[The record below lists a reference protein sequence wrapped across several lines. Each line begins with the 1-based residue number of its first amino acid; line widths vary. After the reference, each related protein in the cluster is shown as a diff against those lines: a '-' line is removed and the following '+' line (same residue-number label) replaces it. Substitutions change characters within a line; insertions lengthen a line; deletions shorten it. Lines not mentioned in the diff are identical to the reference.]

1 MWSNIS
7 SWRLDRQAL
16 ARPPLATPA
25 FVLAGMIGAWGG
37 PHLFSTPGLRDV
49 ILLTT
54 IAMGSVPICIDLL
67 MQLKRKSF
75 GVDILAFVSIAS
87 ALWLRHFW
95 VAAIIILM
103 FSGGRALEEFATQ
116 RASSVLR
123 ALARRMPQIAHK
135 MADGGVTQ
143 DLPIDRVVPG
153 DLLTVYPHE
162 LCPVDGTV
170 VSGYGT
176 MDEAYL
182 TGEPF
187 EIEKAPGAA
196 VLSGAVNGSAALIV
210 QATRVASDSRYA
222 RIVEVLHASERNR
235 PHMRRLADRLGMWY
249 APLSIAVAILA
260 WILSGDA
267 DRFLSILVIAT
278 PCPLLLA
285 IPIAIT
291 SAISVSARH
300 GIVIK
305 DPSVLEKIGFC
316 TTLIV
321 DKTGTLTYG
330 KPVLT
335 EVVCADCYPRRDLLQ
350 FAASLE
356 KFSKHPLAGA
366 VLNAAA
372 EEHIPLLIPENVREE
387 AGHGLVGRIKGRV
400 ITLTSR
406 SKLQNDARQTLS
418 DIGPGMECIVLIDA
432 KVAGVLRF
440 RDQPRTESRPF
451 LQHVKSH
458 HGFRRTVLLSGDR
471 PSEVQYFA
479 QQVGISEIHGG
490 KSPEDKLALVRE
502 LTKQEPTLYIGD
514 GINDAPAM
522 MNATAGLALG
532 VNSDVTSE
540 AAGAVILQSSLATV
554 DELIHIGDRMRRIA
568 LTSAIGGIGLSAVG
582 MAVAAAG
589 YLAPIQG
596 AILQEFIDLAAILN
610 SLRMILPTAPL
621 RDFTISAAPIND
633 PLPAKVPSRAAET
646 PLLVDSSR
654 R

>member
-1 MWSNIS
+1 MIAAWS
-7 SWRLDRQAL
+7 
-16 ARPPLATPA
+16 
-25 FVLAGMIGAWGG
+25 G
-37 PHLFSTPGLRDV
+37 PHLFSSPGLRDF

-54 IAMGSVPICIDLL
+54 IAIGSLPICLDLL
-67 MQLKRKSF
+67 LQLKSRGF
-75 GVDILAFVSIAS
+75 GIDILAFISIGS

-103 FSGGRALEEFATQ
+103 FSGGRALEEFATH
-116 RASSVLR
+116 RASCVLR

-135 MADGGVTQ
+135 KMDGGVTQ
-143 DLPIDRVVPG
+143 DLPIDQVVSG
-153 DLLTVYPHE
+153 DLVAVYPHE
-162 LCPVDGTV
+162 LCPVDGIV

-196 VLSGAVNGSAALIV
+196 VLSGAVNGSAALII

-235 PHMRRLADRLGMWY
+235 PRMRRLADRLGMWY

-260 WILSGDA
+260 WTLTGDA

-305 DPSVLEKIGFC
+305 DPSVLEKIGTC

-335 EVVCADCYPRRDLLQ
+335 EVVCADSYPRRDLIQL
-350 FAASLE
+350 AGSLE

-372 EEHIPLLIPENVREE
+372 EEYIPLLVPENVREE
-387 AGHGLVGRIKGRV
+387 AGQGLVGKIEGRR

-406 SKLQNDARQTLS
+406 SKLPNDVRQTLS
-418 DIGPGMECIVLIDA
+418 DIGPGMECIILIDA

-490 KSPEDKLALVRE
+490 KSPEEKLALVQD

-522 MNATAGLALG
+522 MNATAGIALG

-554 DELIHIGDRMRRIA
+554 DELIHIGDRMRHIA
-568 LTSAIGGIGLSAVG
+568 LTSAICGIGLSAVG

-610 SLRMILPTAPL
+610 SLRMIVPTAPL
-621 RDFTISAAPIND
+621 RDFKFSAAPVKAA
-633 PLPAKVPSRAAET
+633 LPANMSSQAVRT
-646 PLLVDSSR
+646 PLILDRSR